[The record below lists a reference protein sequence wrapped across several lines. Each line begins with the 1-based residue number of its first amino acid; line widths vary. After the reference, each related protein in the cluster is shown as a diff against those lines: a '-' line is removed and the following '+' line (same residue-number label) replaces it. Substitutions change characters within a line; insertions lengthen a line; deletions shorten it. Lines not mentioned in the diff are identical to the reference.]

1 MAGRFEDGRFVCP
14 DIEALKKYRLIVT
27 TLQTARTLRLKG
39 FRRDN
44 FTHIFLDE
52 AAQVKWTKTA
62 LESSMQHTSF
72 YRRTVC
78 VCLAIMYMRMYV
90 YICHHIVHTIYINN
104 VRTLFWGRCMTTMS
118 DWYVTT
124 STDRPYVHL
133 YINIRTSSSP
143 DISCW

>member
-52 AAQVKWTKTA
+52 AAQVRWTKTA
-62 LESSMQHTSF
+62 LESSMNTLLSID
-72 YRRTVC
+72 VLC
-78 VCLAIMYMRMYV
+78 VCLWPSCTCECM
-90 YICHHIVHTIYINN
+90 YICHHIVHTIYVHN

-124 STDRPYVHL
+124 FTDRPYVHL